1 MNTFLTATG
10 KRSQDLRI
18 AQAYDPTQALDVTVT
33 VYSVPGIK
41 GTAIRDALITAGKV
55 ASPDLKLTNM
65 TMGNKQVTKADFG
78 QEANAASYLYVQGDA
93 VFDIETSD
101 EALAAAAVAALPK
114 PGASPSGGASAKPS
128 SSPAPARTAPPAPSP
143 S

>member
-1 MNTFLTATG
+1 ASDDASIPPVADTHDAVEMEALLPTQVSGSALQVQSWTGDTYLSDDVFSTSMNTFLTATG

-65 TMGNKQVTKADFG
+65 TMGNKQVTRADFG
-78 QEANAASYLYVQGDA
+78 QEANAASYLYVQG
-93 VFDIETSD
+93 
-101 EALAAAAVAALPK
+101 
-114 PGASPSGGASAKPS
+114 
-128 SSPAPARTAPPAPSP
+128 
-143 S
+143 